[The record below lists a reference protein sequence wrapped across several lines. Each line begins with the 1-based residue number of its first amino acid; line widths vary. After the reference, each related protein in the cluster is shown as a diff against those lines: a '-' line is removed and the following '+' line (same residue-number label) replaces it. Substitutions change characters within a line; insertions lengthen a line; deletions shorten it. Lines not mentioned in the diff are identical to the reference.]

1 MSRWNC
7 PQFSDPMP
15 KSLPLSAL
23 GIMLFCNVAWAMNV
37 VVSKVAVATLG
48 VPPLFYTV
56 LRSAVVLAVLFPL
69 LLRQKPER
77 LPLVLLIG
85 FAITGGSFGLQF
97 VGLQTA
103 SPSAVGIVNLSGAP
117 LTVLFAILFL
127 GEEVRWRRGLGMAL
141 ALGGVG
147 LAIGAPSAAGD
158 PVGLGFAF
166 AGVLIGAFASVFVK
180 RLEVGAVSLQAW
192 AGLASLGVM
201 LPATLALE
209 SGQIEA
215 VTAAPLAVIGCV
227 LFAGVVVSVGAH
239 SAYFRLFQRYDANLI
254 VPLTLLTPL
263 LTIAFGTW
271 LTGDTIGWPLII
283 GGTMALA
290 GVAIIVIRPSR
301 KIDKPQLV
309 HPES

>member
-1 MSRWNC
+1 
-7 PQFSDPMP
+7 MP
-15 KSLPLSAL
+15 KNLPLSAL
-23 GIMLFCNVAWAMNV
+23 GIMLFCNVAWAMNI
-37 VVSKVAVATLG
+37 VVSKIAVATLG

-56 LRSAVVLAVLFPL
+56 LRSATVVAVLMPL
-69 LLRQKPER
+69 LLRQRPAR

-147 LAIGAPSAAGD
+147 LAIGAPSEAGD
-158 PVGLGFAF
+158 PRGLGFAF
-166 AGVLIGAFASVFVK
+166 AGVFIGAFASVFVK
-180 RLEVGAVSLQAW
+180 RLEIGAATLQAW
-192 AGLASLGVM
+192 AGVASLAVM
-201 LPATLALE
+201 LPATLLLE
-209 SGQIEA
+209 SGQIE
-215 VTAAPLAVIGCV
+215 VVRAAPLAVALCV
-227 LFAGVVVSVGAH
+227 LFAGVIVSVGAH
-239 SAYFRLFQRYDANLI
+239 SAYFRLFQTYDANLI

-263 LTIAFGTW
+263 LTISFGTW
-271 LTGDTIGWPLII
+271 LTGDTIHWPLIV

-301 KIDKPQLV
+301 TLPKEQIPKP
-309 HPES
+309 ET

>member
-1 MSRWNC
+1 
-7 PQFSDPMP
+7 MP
-15 KSLPLSAL
+15 RQLPLSAL
-23 GIMLFCNVAWAMNV
+23 GIMLFCNVAWALNV
-37 VVSKVAVATLG
+37 VVSKIAVTTLG

-56 LRSAVVLAVLFPL
+56 LRSMTVLAVLFPL
-69 LLRQKPER
+69 LLRGRPER
-77 LPLVLLIG
+77 LGLVMLIG

-103 SPSAVGIVNLSGAP
+103 TPSAVGIVNLSGAP
-117 LTVLFAILFL
+117 LTVLFAIIFL

-147 LAIGAPSAAGD
+147 LAIGAPSDAGD

-180 RLEVGAVSLQAW
+180 RLDVGAVTLQAW

-201 LPATLALE
+201 LPATLLLE
-209 SGQIEA
+209 SGQTEA
-215 VTAAPLAVIGCV
+215 ITAAPMAVAACV

-239 SAYFRLFQRYDANLI
+239 SAYFRLFQAHDANLI

-283 GGTMALA
+283 GGTMALI
-290 GVAIIVIRPSR
+290 GVAIIVIRPARTIEKS
-301 KIDKPQLV
+301 QLT
-309 HPES
+309 HPDS

>member
-1 MSRWNC
+1 
-7 PQFSDPMP
+7 MP
-15 KSLPLSAL
+15 GKLPLSAL

-37 VVSKVAVATLG
+37 VVSKIAVTTLG
-48 VPPLFYTV
+48 LPPLFYTV
-56 LRSAVVLAVLFPL
+56 LRSATVLAVLFPL
-69 LLRQKPER
+69 LRFVPQRPL
-77 LPLVLLIG
+77 LVLVIG

-97 VGLQTA
+97 IGLQTA

-117 LTVLFAILFL
+117 LTVLFAIIFL

-147 LAIGAPSAAGD
+147 LAIGAPSDAGD

-166 AGVLIGAFASVFVK
+166 AGVFIGAFASVFVK
-180 RLEVGAVSLQAW
+180 RLEVGAVALQAW
-192 AGLASLGVM
+192 AAVASLLVM
-201 LPATLALE
+201 LPGTLLLE
-209 SGQIEA
+209 SGQIAA
-215 VTAAPLAVIGCV
+215 VEAAPLAVGACV

-239 SAYFRLFQRYDANLI
+239 SAYFRLFQAHDANLV

-271 LTGDTIGWPLII
+271 LTGDAIGWPLII

-301 KIDKPQLV
+301 TIFKWQLMR
-309 HPES
+309 PKL

>member
-1 MSRWNC
+1 MA
-7 PQFSDPMP
+7 

-23 GIMLFCNVAWAMNV
+23 GIMLFCNVAWALNV
-37 VVSKVAVATLG
+37 VVSKIAVSTLG
-48 VPPLFYTV
+48 LPPLFYTV

-69 LLRQKPER
+69 LRTVPAR
-77 LPLVLLIG
+77 LPLVLAIG

-97 VGLQTA
+97 IGLQTA

-127 GEEVRWRRGLGMAL
+127 GEEVRWRRGIGMAL

-147 LAIGAPSAAGD
+147 LAIGAPSDAGD
-158 PVGLGFAF
+158 LAGLGFAF

-180 RLEVGAVSLQAW
+180 RLTIGAVALQAW
-192 AGLASLGVM
+192 AGLASLLVM
-201 LPATLALE
+201 LPATLLLE
-209 SGQIEA
+209 TGQIAAIE
-215 VTAAPLAVIGCV
+215 AAPLAVGACV
-227 LFAGVVVSVGAH
+227 MFAGLVVSVGAH
-239 SAYFRLFQRYDANLI
+239 SAYFRLFQAHDANLI

-283 GGTMALA
+283 GGSMALV

-301 KIDKPQLV
+301 TIFKPQLAR
-309 HPES
+309 PRL

>member
-1 MSRWNC
+1 
-7 PQFSDPMP
+7 MP

-37 VVSKVAVATLG
+37 VVSKIAVSTLG
-48 VPPLFYTV
+48 LPPLFYTV
-56 LRSAVVLAVLFPL
+56 LRSAMVLTVLFPL
-69 LLRQKPER
+69 LRQVPQR
-77 LPLVLLIG
+77 LGLVLAIG

-117 LTVLFAILFL
+117 LTVLFAIIFL

-147 LAIGAPSAAGD
+147 LAIGAPSGTND
-158 PVGLGFAF
+158 PAGLGFAF

-180 RLEVGAVSLQAW
+180 RLTIGAVALQAW
-192 AGLASLGVM
+192 AALASLLVM

-215 VTAAPLAVIGCV
+215 VRAAPLAVGACV
-227 LFAGVVVSVGAH
+227 AYAGMVVSVGAH
-239 SAYFRLFQRYDANLI
+239 SAYFRLFQAHDANLI

-271 LTGDTIGWPLII
+271 LTGDEIGWSLII
-283 GGTMALA
+283 GGTMALI

-301 KIDKPQLV
+301 TIFKPQLAR
-309 HPES
+309 PRL

>member
-1 MSRWNC
+1 
-7 PQFSDPMP
+7 MP

-37 VVSKVAVATLG
+37 VVSKIAVSTLG
-48 VPPLFYTV
+48 LPPLFYTV
-56 LRSAVVLAVLFPL
+56 LRSATVLLVLFPL
-69 LLRQKPER
+69 LRHVPAR
-77 LPLVLLIG
+77 LPLVLAVG

-117 LTVLFAILFL
+117 LTVLFAVIFL

-147 LAIGAPSAAGD
+147 LAIGAPSGAND

-180 RLEVGAVSLQAW
+180 RIDIGSVTLQAW
-192 AGLASLGVM
+192 AAVASLMVM
-201 LPATLALE
+201 LPASLLLE
-209 SGQIEA
+209 TGQIAA
-215 VTAAPLAVIGCV
+215 VEAAPLAVAGCV
-227 LFAGVVVSVGAH
+227 LFAGLVVSVGAH

-271 LTGDTIGWPLII
+271 LTGDTIGWSLIV

-301 KIDKPQLV
+301 TIFKPWLMR
-309 HPES
+309 PKL

>member
-1 MSRWNC
+1 
-7 PQFSDPMP
+7 MP

-23 GIMLFCNVAWAMNV
+23 GIMLFCNVAWALNI
-37 VVSKVAVATLG
+37 VVSKIAVSTLG
-48 VPPLFYTV
+48 LPPLFYTV
-56 LRSAVVLAVLFPL
+56 LRSGTVLLVLFPL
-69 LLRQKPER
+69 LLRQRPAR

-117 LTVLFAILFL
+117 LTVLFAIIFL
-127 GEEVRWRRGLGMAL
+127 GEEVRWRRGIGMAL

-147 LAIGAPSAAGD
+147 LAIRAPSDAGD

-166 AGVLIGAFASVFVK
+166 AGVFIGAFASVFVK
-180 RLEVGAVSLQAW
+180 RIEIGAVALQAW
-192 AGLASLGVM
+192 AGLASLCVM
-201 LPATLALE
+201 LPVTLLLE
-209 SGQIEA
+209 TGQFAA
-215 VTAAPLAVIGCV
+215 VEAAPLAVAGCV
-227 LFAGVVVSVGAH
+227 LFAGVIVSVGAH
-239 SAYFRLFQRYDANLI
+239 SAYFRLFQAHDANLI

-283 GGTMALA
+283 GGGMALV

-301 KIDKPQLV
+301 TLFKPQLAR
-309 HPES
+309 PRD

>member
-1 MSRWNC
+1 
-7 PQFSDPMP
+7 
-15 KSLPLSAL
+15 
-23 GIMLFCNVAWAMNV
+23 MLFCNVAWALNV
-37 VVSKVAVATLG
+37 VVSKIAVTTLG
-48 VPPLFYTV
+48 LPPLFYTV
-56 LRSAVVLAVLFPL
+56 LRSATVLAVLFPL
-69 LLRQKPER
+69 LLRQKPDR
-77 LPLVLLIG
+77 LGLVLLIG
-85 FAITGGSFGLQF
+85 FAVTGGSFGLQF
-97 VGLQTA
+97 IGLQTA
-103 SPSAVGIVNLSGAP
+103 TPSAVGIVNLSGAP

-147 LAIGAPSAAGD
+147 LAIGAPSEAGD

-166 AGVLIGAFASVFVK
+166 AGVFIGALASVFVK

-192 AGLASLGVM
+192 AALASIGIM
-201 LPATLALE
+201 LPGTLLLE
-209 SGQIEA
+209 SGQFEA
-215 VTAAPLAVIGCV
+215 VTAAPLAVAGCV

-239 SAYFRLFQRYDANLI
+239 SAYFRLFQVHDANLI

-271 LTGDTIGWPLII
+271 LTGDAIGWPLII

-301 KIDKPQLV
+301 TIFKWQLMR
-309 HPES
+309 PKL

>member
-1 MSRWNC
+1 
-7 PQFSDPMP
+7 MP

-37 VVSKVAVATLG
+37 VVSKIAVSSLG
-48 VPPLFYTV
+48 LPPLFYTV
-56 LRSAVVLAVLFPL
+56 LRSVMVLAVLFPL
-69 LLRQKPER
+69 LREVPQR
-77 LPLVLLIG
+77 LPLVLAIG
-85 FAITGGSFGLQF
+85 FAVTGGSFGLQF

-147 LAIGAPSAAGD
+147 LAIGAPSDAGD
-158 PVGLGFAF
+158 PVGLSFAF

-180 RLEVGAVSLQAW
+180 RLAVGAVALQAW
-192 AGLASLGVM
+192 AALASLAVM
-201 LPATLALE
+201 LPATLLLE
-209 SGQIEA
+209 TGQIAAIE
-215 VTAAPLAVIGCV
+215 AAPWAVAGCV
-227 LFAGVVVSVGAH
+227 VFAGLVVSVGAH
-239 SAYFRLFQRYDANLI
+239 SAYFRLFQAHDANLI

-301 KIDKPQLV
+301 TIFKWQLMR
-309 HPES
+309 PKL

>member
-1 MSRWNC
+1 
-7 PQFSDPMP
+7 MP
-15 KSLPLSAL
+15 RQLPLSAL
-23 GIMLFCNVAWAMNV
+23 GIMLFCNVAWALNV
-37 VVSKVAVATLG
+37 VVSKIAVTTLG

-56 LRSAVVLAVLFPL
+56 LRSMTVLAVLFPL
-69 LLRQKPER
+69 LLRGRPER
-77 LPLVLLIG
+77 LGLVMLIG

-103 SPSAVGIVNLSGAP
+103 TPSAVGIVNLSGAP
-117 LTVLFAILFL
+117 LTVLFAIIFL

-147 LAIGAPSAAGD
+147 LAIGAPSDAGD

-180 RLEVGAVSLQAW
+180 RLDVGAVTLQAW

-201 LPATLALE
+201 LPATLLLE
-209 SGQIEA
+209 SGQIEV
-215 VTAAPLAVIGCV
+215 VTAAPMAVAACV

-239 SAYFRLFQRYDANLI
+239 SAYFRLFQAHDANLI

-283 GGTMALA
+283 GGTMALI
-290 GVAIIVIRPSR
+290 GVAIIVIRPARTIEKS
-301 KIDKPQLV
+301 QLT
-309 HPES
+309 HPDS

>member
-1 MSRWNC
+1 
-7 PQFSDPMP
+7 MP
-15 KSLPLSAL
+15 GKLPLSAL
-23 GIMLFCNVAWAMNV
+23 GIMLFCNVAWALNV
-37 VVSKVAVATLG
+37 VVSKIAVSTLG
-48 VPPLFYTV
+48 LPPLFYTV
-56 LRSAVVLAVLFPL
+56 LRSGVVLAVLFPL
-69 LLRQKPER
+69 LRFVPQR
-77 LPLVLLIG
+77 LGLVLAIG

-97 VGLQTA
+97 IGLQTA

-147 LAIGAPSAAGD
+147 LAIGAPSEAGD

-166 AGVLIGAFASVFVK
+166 AGVFIGAFASVFVK
-180 RLEVGAVSLQAW
+180 RLEVGAVALQAW
-192 AGLASLGVM
+192 AAVASLLVM
-201 LPATLALE
+201 LPGTLLLE
-209 SGQIEA
+209 TGQIAAIE
-215 VTAAPLAVIGCV
+215 AAPLAVAGCV

-239 SAYFRLFQRYDANLI
+239 SAYFRLFQAHDANLI

-271 LTGDTIGWPLII
+271 LTGDSIGWPLII
-283 GGTMALA
+283 GGAMALA

-301 KIDKPQLV
+301 TFFKWQLMR
-309 HPES
+309 PKL

>member
-1 MSRWNC
+1 MQR
-7 PQFSDPMP
+7 
-15 KSLPLSAL
+15 SLPLSAL

-37 VVSKVAVATLG
+37 VVSKIAVSTLG
-48 VPPLFYTV
+48 LPPLFYTV
-56 LRSAVVLAVLFPL
+56 LRSATVLAVLFPL
-69 LLRQKPER
+69 LRTIPAR
-77 LPLVLLIG
+77 LPLVLAIG
-85 FAITGGSFGLQF
+85 FAVTGGSFGLQF

-117 LTVLFAILFL
+117 LTVLFAIIFL

-147 LAIGAPSAAGD
+147 LAIGAPSGSSD
-158 PVGLGFAF
+158 VVGLSYAF

-180 RLEVGAVSLQAW
+180 RLEVGAVALQAW
-192 AGLASLGVM
+192 AALASLAVM
-201 LPATLALE
+201 LPMTVAAET
-209 SGQIEA
+209 GQLEA
-215 VTAAPLAVIGCV
+215 VRAAPLAVAGCV

-239 SAYFRLFQRYDANLI
+239 SAYFRLFQTYDANLI

-271 LTGDTIGWPLII
+271 LTGDELGWPLIL
-283 GGTMALA
+283 GGSLALA

-301 KIDKPQLV
+301 TIFKWNLMRPRL
-309 HPES
+309 

>member
-1 MSRWNC
+1 
-7 PQFSDPMP
+7 MP
-15 KSLPLSAL
+15 GKLPLSAL

-37 VVSKVAVATLG
+37 VVSKIAVTTLG
-48 VPPLFYTV
+48 LPPLFYTV
-56 LRSAVVLAVLFPL
+56 LRSATVLAVLFPL
-69 LLRQKPER
+69 LRFVPQRPA
-77 LPLVLLIG
+77 LVLAIG

-97 VGLQTA
+97 IGLQTA

-147 LAIGAPSAAGD
+147 LAIGAPSEAGD

-180 RLEVGAVSLQAW
+180 RLEVGAVALQAW
-192 AGLASLGVM
+192 AAVASLLVM
-201 LPATLALE
+201 LPGTLLLE
-209 SGQIEA
+209 SGQIAA
-215 VTAAPLAVIGCV
+215 VEAAPLAVAGCV
-227 LFAGVVVSVGAH
+227 LFAGMVVSVGAH
-239 SAYFRLFQRYDANLI
+239 SAYFRLFQAHDANLV

-271 LTGDTIGWPLII
+271 LTGDAIGWPLIV
-283 GGTMALA
+283 GGAMALA

-301 KIDKPQLV
+301 TIFKWQLMR
-309 HPES
+309 PKL

>member
-1 MSRWNC
+1 MTG
-7 PQFSDPMP
+7 
-15 KSLPLSAL
+15 KLPLSAL
-23 GIMLFCNVAWAMNV
+23 GIMLFCNVAWALNV
-37 VVSKVAVATLG
+37 VVSKIAVSTLG
-48 VPPLFYTV
+48 LPPLFYTV

-69 LLRQKPER
+69 LRFVPQR
-77 LPLVLLIG
+77 LGLVLAIG

-97 VGLQTA
+97 IGLQTA

-147 LAIGAPSAAGD
+147 LAIGAPSEAGD

-180 RLEVGAVSLQAW
+180 RLEVGAVALQAW
-192 AGLASLGVM
+192 AAVASLLVM
-201 LPATLALE
+201 LPGTLLLE
-209 SGQIEA
+209 AGQWAA
-215 VTAAPLAVIGCV
+215 VEAAPLAVAGCV

-239 SAYFRLFQRYDANLI
+239 SAYFRLFQAHDANLI

-271 LTGDTIGWPLII
+271 LTGDAIGWPLII

-301 KIDKPQLV
+301 TFFKWQLMR
-309 HPES
+309 PKL

>member
-1 MSRWNC
+1 
-7 PQFSDPMP
+7 MP

-23 GIMLFCNVAWAMNV
+23 GIMLFCNVAWAMNI
-37 VVSKVAVATLG
+37 VVSKIAVSTLG

-56 LRSAVVLAVLFPL
+56 LRSATVVAVLFPL
-69 LLRQKPER
+69 LLRERPAR
-77 LPLVLLIG
+77 LPLVLVIG

-103 SPSAVGIVNLSGAP
+103 SPSAVGVVNLSGAP
-117 LTVLFAILFL
+117 LTVLCAIIFL
-127 GEEVRWRRGLGMAL
+127 GEEVRWRRGIGMAL

-147 LAIGAPSAAGD
+147 LAIGAPSGNND

-166 AGVLIGAFASVFVK
+166 AGVFIGAFASVFVK
-180 RLEVGAVSLQAW
+180 RLEIGAVTLQAW

-201 LPATLALE
+201 LPGTLLLE

-215 VTAAPLAVIGCV
+215 VTAAPWAVAGCV

-239 SAYFRLFQRYDANLI
+239 SAYFSQFQRYDANLI

-263 LTIAFGTW
+263 LTIAFGAW
-271 LTGDTIGWPLII
+271 LTGDEIGWPLIV
-283 GGTMALA
+283 GGGLALA

-301 KIDKPQLV
+301 TISKPQLTRS
-309 HPES
+309 ES

>member
-1 MSRWNC
+1 
-7 PQFSDPMP
+7 MP

-23 GIMLFCNVAWAMNV
+23 GIMLFCNLAWAMNV
-37 VVSKVAVATLG
+37 VVSKIAVSTLG

-56 LRSAVVLAVLFPL
+56 MRSATVLAVLFPL
-69 LLRQKPER
+69 LLRGVPAR

-103 SPSAVGIVNLSGAP
+103 SPSMVGIVNLSGAP

-147 LAIGAPSAAGD
+147 LAIGAPSGAND
-158 PVGLGFAF
+158 PVGLSFAF

-180 RLEVGAVSLQAW
+180 RLDIGAVSLQAW

-201 LPATLALE
+201 LPATVLLE
-209 SGQIEA
+209 SGQMQS
-215 VTAAPLAVIGCV
+215 VSAAPLAVAGCV
-227 LFAGVVVSVGAH
+227 LFAGVIVSVGAH
-239 SAYFRLFQRYDANLI
+239 SAYFRLFQAHDANLI

-271 LTGDTIGWPLII
+271 LTGDEIGWPLII
-283 GGTMALA
+283 GGALA
-290 GVAIIVIRPSR
+290 LIGVAIIVIRPSR
-301 KIDKPQLV
+301 NIFKPQLV
-309 HPES
+309 RES

>member
-1 MSRWNC
+1 
-7 PQFSDPMP
+7 MP
-15 KSLPLSAL
+15 GKLPLSAL

-37 VVSKVAVATLG
+37 VVSKVAVTTLG
-48 VPPLFYTV
+48 LPPLFYTV
-56 LRSAVVLAVLFPL
+56 LRSATVLAVLFPL
-69 LLRQKPER
+69 LRYVPQRPL
-77 LPLVLLIG
+77 LVLGIG

-97 VGLQTA
+97 IGLQTA

-117 LTVLFAILFL
+117 LTVLFAIIFL

-147 LAIGAPSAAGD
+147 LAIGAPSEAGD

-166 AGVLIGAFASVFVK
+166 AGVFIGAFASVFVK
-180 RLEVGAVSLQAW
+180 RLEVGAVALQAW
-192 AGLASLGVM
+192 AAVASLIVM
-201 LPATLALE
+201 LPGTLLLE
-209 SGQIEA
+209 SGQIAA
-215 VTAAPLAVIGCV
+215 VEAAPLAVGACV

-239 SAYFRLFQRYDANLI
+239 SAYFRLFQAHDANLV

-283 GGTMALA
+283 GGAMALA

-301 KIDKPQLV
+301 TIFKWQLMR
-309 HPES
+309 PKL

>member
-1 MSRWNC
+1 
-7 PQFSDPMP
+7 MP

-23 GIMLFCNVAWAMNV
+23 GTMLFCNVAWAMNV
-37 VVSKVAVATLG
+37 VVSKIAVSTLG

-56 LRSAVVLAVLFPL
+56 MRSAVVVAVLFPL
-69 LLRQKPER
+69 LLRGRPAR

-97 VGLQTA
+97 IGLQTA

-127 GEEVRWRRGLGMAL
+127 GEEVGWRRAIGMAL
-141 ALGGVG
+141 ALGGVA
-147 LAIGAPSAAGD
+147 LAIGIPSGSSD

-180 RLEVGAVSLQAW
+180 RLEIGAAALQAW
-192 AGLASLGVM
+192 AGVASFAVM

-209 SGQIEA
+209 SGQAEA
-215 VTAAPLAVIGCV
+215 LEAAPLAVAACV

-239 SAYFRLFQRYDANLI
+239 SAYFRLFQRYDANLV

-263 LTIAFGTW
+263 LTIAFGTL
-271 LTGDTIGWPLII
+271 LTGDTIHWPLIV
-283 GGTMALA
+283 GGTLALA
-290 GVAIIVIRPSR
+290 GVAIIVIRPAR
-301 KIDKPQLV
+301 KLSKPQLV
-309 HPES
+309 RES

>member
-1 MSRWNC
+1 
-7 PQFSDPMP
+7 MP
-15 KSLPLSAL
+15 RQLPLSAL
-23 GIMLFCNVAWAMNV
+23 GIMLFCNVAWALNV
-37 VVSKVAVATLG
+37 VVSKIAVTTLG

-56 LRSAVVLAVLFPL
+56 LRSMTVLAVLFPL
-69 LLRQKPER
+69 LLRGRPER
-77 LPLVLLIG
+77 LGLVMLIG

-103 SPSAVGIVNLSGAP
+103 TPSAVGIVNLSGAP
-117 LTVLFAILFL
+117 LTVLFAIIFL

-147 LAIGAPSAAGD
+147 LAIGAPSDAGD

-180 RLEVGAVSLQAW
+180 RLDVGAVTLQAW

-201 LPATLALE
+201 LPASLLLE
-209 SGQIEA
+209 SGQIEV
-215 VTAAPLAVIGCV
+215 VTAAPMAVAACV

-239 SAYFRLFQRYDANLI
+239 SAYFRLFQAHDANLI

-283 GGTMALA
+283 GGIMALT
-290 GVAIIVIRPSR
+290 GVAIIVIRPARTIEKS
-301 KIDKPQLV
+301 QLT
-309 HPES
+309 HPDS